1 MTRPSVE
8 DLMMHLIQMSQ
19 QATQFIMD
27 ARTTKALSDA
37 YDRCRAE
44 READKARQEANGNG
58 E

>member
-1 MTRPSVE
+1 
-8 DLMMHLIQMSQ
+8 MSQ